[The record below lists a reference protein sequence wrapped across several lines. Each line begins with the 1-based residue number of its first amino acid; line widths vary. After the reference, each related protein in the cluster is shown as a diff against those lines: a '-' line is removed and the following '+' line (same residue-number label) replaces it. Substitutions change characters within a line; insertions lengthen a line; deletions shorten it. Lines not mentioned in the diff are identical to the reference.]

1 MPSHLAIAVAS
12 SSWLPQQIT
21 VPGDDTE
28 AGQRYAKTFAN
39 DHRAKLDWSDKHELQ
54 ILHLLSSSR
63 RDASDYNVPA
73 EPLSVFLVR
82 RSDSTGLRLN
92 GERFDLVTDDG
103 RQRRR
108 DGVVLNGRLKEIS
121 VKYQDDIVAGT
132 LFEALTKPGQTR
144 PAWLTDTFAEELA
157 TGPWFNADGS
167 PCLLAFRVD
176 VVAED
181 PDLDDPA
188 ILLDNV
194 RRKEASIP
202 TPLPALA
209 KQYTSL
215 LGARRNGTLLFPHVT
230 KLADKIGKSPQHVRS
245 VLDYERLDPVLKD
258 AVDKQTIG
266 LGLAVIGPDCIAFIT
281 VDGEKKPL
289 PYEAQVAVYKEL
301 SAAYA
306 VEIDDGIPDNKTTR
320 RGIALIK
327 ERLGFGVAKAVAKMV
342 APKAVAETKAG
353 TVSPVVLPPPSTE
366 RSSALS
372 ADELNNV
379 QLIENWA
386 ASAKLVDASPTL
398 AQPPPQPS
406 RLDQL
411 RTLTHPTVAAIVA
424 FLDGKTTLAA
434 VEATLSEG
442 PPTISV
448 SDVEKMLAN
457 TASPAEMARRR
468 QVSRERLSKT
478 TVELPPAP
486 ATPASVLSPFA
497 RAEAAKAQI
506 LTVLDTVERD
516 VGDLRSVPIT
526 DFEATMLRSGL
537 VDDEAIAKL
546 RGIIAAYS
554 KPTTR
559 RHVDIGVHVRE
570 MLTE

>member
-1 MPSHLAIAVAS
+1 MPSHLAAAVAS

-54 ILHLLSSSR
+54 ILHLLSTSR

-108 DGVVLNGRLKEIS
+108 DGAVLNERLRKIAVEYGDSIS
-121 VKYQDDIVAGT
+121 DGKLY
-132 LFEALTKPGQTR
+132 EALTKPGQAR
-144 PAWLTDTFAEELA
+144 PAWLTPTFAEELA

-176 VVAED
+176 IVAED
-181 PDLDDPA
+181 PDLDDPV

-215 LGARRNGTLLFPHVT
+215 LGAKRNGALLFPHIT
-230 KLADKIGKSPQHVRS
+230 KLAEKIGKSPQHVRS
-245 VLDYERLDPVLKD
+245 VLDYEKLDPVLKD

-266 LGLAVIGPDCIAFIT
+266 LGLAVVGPDCIAFVT

-289 PYEAQVAVYKEL
+289 PCDAQVAVYKEL
-301 SAAYA
+301 AATYA
-306 VEIDDGIPDNKTTR
+306 VELDDGIPDNKTTR

-327 ERLGFGVAKAVAKMV
+327 ERLGFGVAKTV
-342 APKAVAETKAG
+342 APKTVAATATAAKVDAAA
-353 TVSPVVLPPPSTE
+353 SPPGRVYAAAATT
-366 RSSALS
+366 
-372 ADELNNV
+372 DEANNV
-379 QLIENWA
+379 LSPSRPVA
-386 ASAKLVDASPTL
+386 VSSPT
-398 AQPPPQPS
+398 PTQPS

-434 VEATLSEG
+434 VEATLTPLSE
-442 PPTISV
+442 
-448 SDVEKMLAN
+448 LA
-457 TASPAEMARRR
+457 T
-468 QVSRERLSKT
+468 REILD
-478 TVELPPAP
+478 L
-486 ATPASVLSPFA
+486 LD
-497 RAEAAKAQI
+497 AA
-506 LTVLDTVERD
+506 ERD
-516 VGDLRSVPIT
+516 VGDLRTVPVGDFEKLLLSKAAHTIT
-526 DFEATMLRSGL
+526 DHA
-537 VDDEAIAKL
+537 VAKL
-546 RGIIAAYS
+546 RGVIATYS

-559 RHVDIGVHVRE
+559 RHIDIGVHVRE

>member
-1 MPSHLAIAVAS
+1 MPSHLATAVAS

-54 ILHLLSSSR
+54 ILHLLSTSR

-108 DGVVLNGRLKEIS
+108 DGAVLNERLRKIAVEYGDSIS
-121 VKYQDDIVAGT
+121 GGT
-132 LFEALTKPGQTR
+132 LYEALTKPGQAR
-144 PAWLTDTFAEELA
+144 PAWLTPTFAEELA

-176 VVAED
+176 IVAED
-181 PDLDDPA
+181 PDLDDPV

-215 LGARRNGTLLFPHVT
+215 LGAKRNGTLLFPHIT
-230 KLADKIGKSPQHVRS
+230 KLAEKIGKSPQHVRS
-245 VLDYERLDPVLKD
+245 VLDYEKLDPVLKD

-266 LGLAVIGPDCIAFIT
+266 LGLAVVGPDCIAFVT

-289 PYEAQVAVYKEL
+289 PCDAQAAVYKEL
-301 SAAYA
+301 AATYA
-306 VEIDDGIPDNKTTR
+306 VELDDGIPDNKTTR

-327 ERLGFGVAKAVAKMV
+327 ERLGFGAAKT
-342 APKAVAETKAG
+342 APTKAAAAP
-353 TVSPVVLPPPSTE
+353 SPPLPLPGRGHAAAPTTNEAGGGPPPSS
-366 RSSALS
+366 RPVVS
-372 ADELNNV
+372 
-379 QLIENWA
+379 
-386 ASAKLVDASPTL
+386 SPTPT
-398 AQPPPQPS
+398 PPPSS

-411 RTLTHPTVAAIVA
+411 RTLTHPTVTAIVA

-434 VEATLSEG
+434 VEATL
-442 PPTISV
+442 
-448 SDVEKMLAN
+448 
-457 TASPAEMARRR
+457 TAMVVTMVNSPKAKP
-468 QVSRERLSKT
+468 V
-478 TVELPPAP
+478 
-486 ATPASVLSPFA
+486 
-497 RAEAAKAQI
+497 AAKAAPAMSFGPSDALSSPSAREESATKEI
-506 LTVLDTVERD
+506 LDLLDAAERH
-516 VGDLRSVPIT
+516 VGDLRTIPVGDFEVFLLSHVAHTIT
-526 DFEATMLRSGL
+526 DLA
-537 VDDEAIAKL
+537 VAKL
-546 RGIIAAYS
+546 RGVIAAYT
-554 KPTTR
+554 KPSTR

>member
-1 MPSHLAIAVAS
+1 MPSHLATAVAS

-54 ILHLLSSSR
+54 ILHLLSTSR

-108 DGVVLNGRLKEIS
+108 DGVVLNERLRKIAVDYE
-121 VKYQDDIVAGT
+121 DDIVAGT
-132 LFEALTKPGQTR
+132 LYEALTREGIPR
-144 PAWLTDTFAEELA
+144 PAWLTNTFAEELS

-215 LGARRNGTLLFPHVT
+215 LGARRNGTLLFPHIT
-230 KLADKIGKSPQHVRS
+230 KLAEKIGKSPQHVRS
-245 VLDYERLDPVLKD
+245 VLDYEKLDPALKG

-266 LGLAVIGPDCIAFIT
+266 LGLAVVGPDCIAFVT

-289 PYEAQVAVYKEL
+289 PCEAQVAVYREL
-301 SAAYA
+301 AMTYA
-306 VEIDDGIPDNKTTR
+306 VELDDGIPDNKTTR
-320 RGIALIK
+320 KGIALIK
-327 ERLGFGVAKAVAKMV
+327 ERLGFGAVKTVATRAVKASLPGDKVDFKVGNAEESLDLSVSSEDTLLTTAIRRGEAM
-342 APKAVAETKAG
+342 KAALTPSSPAA
-353 TVSPVVLPPPSTE
+353 VSPPP
-366 RSSALS
+366 
-372 ADELNNV
+372 
-379 QLIENWA
+379 
-386 ASAKLVDASPTL
+386 
-398 AQPPPQPS
+398 PS

-411 RTLTHPTVAAIVA
+411 RAIAHPTVKTIIA
-424 FLDGKTTLAA
+424 FIDGKTTLAA
-434 VEATLSEG
+434 VEIALTTSA
-442 PPTISV
+442 PMPKPVVV
-448 SDVEKMLAN
+448 SPEA
-457 TASPAEMARRR
+457 
-468 QVSRERLSKT
+468 VSSIL
-478 TVELPPAP
+478 
-486 ATPASVLSPFA
+486 PFA
-497 RAEAAKAQI
+497 REEAAKAQI
-506 LTVLDTVERD
+506 LAALDSVERN
-516 VGDLRSVPIT
+516 VGDLRSVPIA
-526 DFEATMLRSGL
+526 DFESLMLRSGL
-537 VDDEAIAKL
+537 VDDEAVSRL
-546 RGIIAAYS
+546 RGIIAAYM

-570 MLTE
+570 MVGDD

>member
-1 MPSHLAIAVAS
+1 MPSHLAAAVTS

-54 ILHLLSSSR
+54 ILHLLSTSR

-73 EPLSVFLVR
+73 EPLSVFLVCNDDGMHADGAT
-82 RSDSTGLRLN
+82 S
-92 GERFDLVTDDG
+92 FDLVTDDG

-108 DGVVLNGRLKEIS
+108 DGLVLNDRLRQIAAD
-121 VKYQDDIVAGT
+121 YPADIVNGT
-132 LFEALTKPGQTR
+132 LYEALTRPSQTR
-144 PAWLTDTFAEELA
+144 PAWLTATFAEELA

-176 VVAED
+176 VVAEN
-181 PDLDDPA
+181 PNLDDPA

-215 LGARRNGTLLFPHVT
+215 LGAKRNGTLLFPHIT
-230 KLADKIGKSPQHVRS
+230 KLAEKIGKSPQHVRS
-245 VLDYERLDPVLKD
+245 VLDYEKLDPVLKD

-266 LGLAVIGPDCIAFIT
+266 LGLAVVGPDCIAFVT

-289 PYEAQVAVYKEL
+289 PCEAQVAVYKEL
-301 SAAYA
+301 AATYA
-306 VEIDDGIPDNKTTR
+306 VELDDGIPDNKTTR

-327 ERLGFGVAKAVAKMV
+327 ERLGFGVAKTT
-342 APKAVAETKAG
+342 APKAVVATATTAKVTAAP
-353 TVSPVVLPPPSTE
+353 SPPPTGRSTE
-366 RSSALS
+366 ATTT
-372 ADELNNV
+372 ADE
-379 QLIENWA
+379 A
-386 ASAKLVDASPTL
+386 GHDPSPSRHIAVSSPAPT
-398 AQPPPQPS
+398 PPPS

-411 RTLTHPTVAAIVA
+411 RTLTHPTVTAIVA

-434 VEATLSEG
+434 VEATLTKVDV
-442 PPTISV
+442 PVTKTKPVAAPT
-448 SDVEKMLAN
+448 LAAP
-457 TASPAEMARRR
+457 T
-468 QVSRERLSKT
+468 
-478 TVELPPAP
+478 PAP
-486 ATPASVLSPFA
+486 VLSSPFA

-506 LTVLDTVERD
+506 LAVLDTVERD
-516 VGDLRSVPIT
+516 VGDLRSVPIA

-537 VDDEAIAKL
+537 VDDEAVARL
-546 RGIIAAYS
+546 RSVVAAYS

>member
-1 MPSHLAIAVAS
+1 MPSHLATAVAS

-54 ILHLLSSSR
+54 ILHLLSSSH

-108 DGVVLNGRLKEIS
+108 DGAVLNERLRKIAVE
-121 VKYQDDIVAGT
+121 YEADIVNGT
-132 LFEALTKPGQTR
+132 LYEALTRPGAAR
-144 PAWLTDTFAEELA
+144 PAWLTATFAEELA
-157 TGPWFNADGS
+157 TGPWFNTDGS
-167 PCLLAFRVD
+167 ACLLAFRVD
-176 VVAED
+176 IVRED

-215 LGARRNGTLLFPHVT
+215 LAARRGGVALFPHIT
-230 KLADKIGKSPQHVRS
+230 KLAEKIGKSPQHVRS
-245 VLDYERLDPVLKD
+245 VLDYEKLDPVLKD

-266 LGLAVIGPDCIAFIT
+266 LGLAVVGPDCIAFVTI
-281 VDGEKKPL
+281 DGEKKPL
-289 PYEAQVAVYKEL
+289 PCEAQVAVYKEL
-301 SAAYA
+301 AATYA
-306 VEIDDGIPDNKTTR
+306 VELDDGIPDNKTTR

-327 ERLGFGVAKAVAKMV
+327 ERLGFAGAVKAMATTASTGRGPVS
-342 APKAVAETKAG
+342 KAS
-353 TVSPVVLPPPSTE
+353 TVPSPPPFGFASVTV
-366 RSSALS
+366 ALDRPPS
-372 ADELNNV
+372 LRDR
-379 QLIENWA
+379 
-386 ASAKLVDASPTL
+386 L
-398 AQPPPQPS
+398 AVSQPS

-411 RTLTHPTVAAIVA
+411 RTIIHPTVAVIVA
-424 FLDGKTTLAA
+424 FLDGKVTQAA
-434 VEATLSEG
+434 VEAALTSPSE
-442 PPTISV
+442 S
-448 SDVEKMLAN
+448 
-457 TASPAEMARRR
+457 
-468 QVSRERLSKT
+468 
-478 TVELPPAP
+478 
-486 ATPASVLSPFA
+486 ATKEILDLLD
-497 RAEAAKAQI
+497 AA
-506 LTVLDTVERD
+506 ERD
-516 VGDLRSVPIT
+516 VGDLRTVPVG
-526 DFEATMLRSGL
+526 DFEALLLSHGVHTITDHA
-537 VDDEAIAKL
+537 VAKL

-554 KPTTR
+554 KPSTR

>member
-1 MPSHLAIAVAS
+1 MPFHLVAAVTS

-39 DHRAKLDWSDKHELQ
+39 DHRARLDWSDKHELQ
-54 ILHLLSSSR
+54 ILHLLSTSR
-63 RDASDYNVPA
+63 RDVSDYNVPA
-73 EPLSVFLVR
+73 EPLSVFLIR
-82 RSDSTGLRLN
+82 RSDGVGLRLN

-108 DGVVLNGRLKEIS
+108 DGMVLNERLRKIAADYEA
-121 VKYQDDIVAGT
+121 DIVNGT
-132 LFEALTKPGQTR
+132 LYEALTKPGHK
-144 PAWLTDTFAEELA
+144 PPWLTATFAEELA
-157 TGPWFNADGS
+157 TGPWFNPDGS

-215 LGARRNGTLLFPHVT
+215 LGAKRGGVALFPHIT
-230 KLADKIGKSPQHVRS
+230 KLAEKIGKSPQHVRS
-245 VLDYERLDPVLKD
+245 VLDYEKLDPLLKD

-266 LGLAVIGPDCIAFIT
+266 LGLAVVGPDCIAFVT

-289 PYEAQVAVYKEL
+289 PCEAQVAVYKEL
-301 SAAYA
+301 AATYA

-320 RGIALIK
+320 KGVALIK
-327 ERLGFGVAKAVAKMV
+327 ERLGFGAAKTAT
-342 APKAVAETKAG
+342 PKAVAVVKTEAAPAVVSSPERVPEASSTESSPRP
-353 TVSPVVLPPPSTE
+353 SPVRAASLPSSRPVSSPTPTPPPS
-366 RSSALS
+366 
-372 ADELNNV
+372 
-379 QLIENWA
+379 
-386 ASAKLVDASPTL
+386 
-398 AQPPPQPS
+398 S

-411 RTLTHPTVAAIVA
+411 RTLTHPTVTTIVA
-424 FLDGKTTLAA
+424 FLDGKTTMAA

-442 PPTISV
+442 PP
-448 SDVEKMLAN
+448 A
-457 TASPAEMARRR
+457 
-468 QVSRERLSKT
+468 
-478 TVELPPAP
+478 PP
-486 ATPASVLSPFA
+486 LA

-506 LTVLDTVERD
+506 LAVLDTVERD
-516 VGDLRSVPIT
+516 VGDLRSVPIA

-537 VDDEAIAKL
+537 VDGEAIAKL
-546 RGIIAAYS
+546 RAVITAYMQPS
-554 KPTTR
+554 TR

>member
-1 MPSHLAIAVAS
+1 MPSHLVAAVTAAVY
-12 SSWLPQQIT
+12 LPQQIV

-28 AGQRYAKTFAN
+28 AGQRYGKTFAN

-54 ILHLLSSSR
+54 VLHLLSSSR
-63 RDASDYNVPA
+63 RQGPYCVPA
-73 EPLSVFLVR
+73 EPLSVFLVCNDDGMHADGAT
-82 RSDSTGLRLN
+82 S
-92 GERFDLVTDDG
+92 FDLVTDDG

-108 DGVVLNGRLKEIS
+108 DGLVLNDRLRKIS
-121 VKYQDDIVAGT
+121 EEYKPHILDGT
-132 LFEALTKPGQTR
+132 LYEALTEPSQTR
-144 PAWLTDTFAEELA
+144 PAWLTATFAEELA
-157 TGPWFNADGS
+157 TGPWFNTDGS
-167 PCLLAFRVD
+167 SCLLAFRVD
-176 VVAED
+176 VVAEN

-215 LGARRNGTLLFPHVT
+215 LGAKRNGTLLFPHIT
-230 KLADKIGKSPQHVRS
+230 KLAEKIGKSPQHVRS
-245 VLDYERLDPVLKD
+245 VLDYEKLDPVLKD

-266 LGLAVIGPDCIAFIT
+266 LGLAVVGPDCIAFVT

-289 PYEAQVAVYKEL
+289 PCEAQVAVYKEL
-301 SAAYA
+301 AATYA
-306 VEIDDGIPDNKTTR
+306 VELDDGIPDNKTTR
-320 RGIALIK
+320 RGVALIK
-327 ERLGFGVAKAVAKMV
+327 ERLGFGVAKTMAAKAVAKAKV
-342 APKAVAETKAG
+342 AAA
-353 TVSPVVLPPPSTE
+353 LPPPPPLTGRSTE
-366 RSSALS
+366 AAPTTDKASNVPSPSSRPVVS
-372 ADELNNV
+372 
-379 QLIENWA
+379 
-386 ASAKLVDASPTL
+386 SPTP
-398 AQPPPQPS
+398 APPPSS

-411 RTLTHPTVAAIVA
+411 RTLTHPAVAAIVA

-442 PPTISV
+442 PPTISA

-457 TASPAEMARRR
+457 TASPAEMSRRR
-468 QVSRERLSKT
+468 QVSHERLSKT
-478 TVELPPAP
+478 AVELPPAP
-486 ATPASVLSPFA
+486 PTLTTAISSPFA

-506 LTVLDTVERD
+506 LAVLDTVERA
-516 VGDLRSVPIT
+516 VGDLRSVPFA

-537 VDDEAIAKL
+537 VDEEAIAKL
-546 RGIIAAYS
+546 RGVIAAYS
-554 KPTTR
+554 KPSTR

>member
-1 MPSHLAIAVAS
+1 MPSHLVAAVTAAVY
-12 SSWLPQQIT
+12 LPQQIV

-54 ILHLLSSSR
+54 VLHLLSSSTKR
-63 RDASDYNVPA
+63 GNYCVPA
-73 EPLSVFLVR
+73 EPLSVFLVCNDDGTLAE
-82 RSDSTGLRLN
+82 DSR
-92 GERFDLVTDDG
+92 RFDLVTDDG

-108 DGVVLNGRLKEIS
+108 DGMVLNERLRQIAADYAS
-121 VKYQDDIVAGT
+121 DIVDGT
-132 LFEALTKPGQTR
+132 LYDALVARAPR
-144 PAWLTDTFAEELA
+144 PDWLTATFAEELA

-176 VVAED
+176 VVAEN
-181 PDLDDPA
+181 PDLDDPS

-215 LGARRNGTLLFPHVT
+215 LGAKRNGALLFPHIT
-230 KLADKIGKSPQHVRS
+230 KLAEKIGKSPQHVRS
-245 VLDYERLDPVLKD
+245 VLDYEKLDPVLKD

-266 LGLAVIGPDCIAFIT
+266 LGLAVVGPDCIAFVT

-289 PYEAQVAVYKEL
+289 PCEAQVAVYKEL
-301 SAAYA
+301 VATYA
-306 VEIDDGIPDNKTTR
+306 VELVDGIADNKTTR
-320 RGIALIK
+320 KGIALIK
-327 ERLGFGVAKAVAKMV
+327 ERLGYGAAVVAKPRTATATATV
-342 APKAVAETKAG
+342 PKVPGRGFAEG
-353 TVSPVVLPPPSTE
+353 I
-366 RSSALS
+366 LS
-372 ADELNNV
+372 ADELNNIRI
-379 QLIENWA
+379 LDA
-386 ASAKLVDASPTL
+386 AAPPKPATPTIISS
-398 AQPPPQPS
+398 QPPPQPPPTSS

-411 RTLTHPTVAAIVA
+411 RALTHPTVTAIVA

-434 VEATLSEG
+434 VEATLTAERVTNANV
-442 PPTISV
+442 PAKMKVKPVAAPT
-448 SDVEKMLAN
+448 
-457 TASPAEMARRR
+457 PAP
-468 QVSRERLSKT
+468 T
-478 TVELPPAP
+478 PAP
-486 ATPASVLSPFA
+486 APTIPSTALSSPFA

-516 VGDLRSVPIT
+516 VGDLRSVPIA

-537 VDDEAIAKL
+537 VDADAIAKL
-546 RGIIAAYS
+546 RTIITAYS
-554 KPTTR
+554 KPSTR

>member
-1 MPSHLAIAVAS
+1 MPSHLAAAVTS

-54 ILHLLSSSR
+54 ILHLLSTSR

-73 EPLSVFLVR
+73 EPLSVFLVCNDDGMHADGAT
-82 RSDSTGLRLN
+82 S
-92 GERFDLVTDDG
+92 FDLVTDDG

-108 DGVVLNGRLKEIS
+108 DGLVLNDRLRQIAAD
-121 VKYQDDIVAGT
+121 YPADIVNGT
-132 LFEALTKPGQTR
+132 LYEALTRPSQTR
-144 PAWLTDTFAEELA
+144 PAWLTATFAEELA

-176 VVAED
+176 IVAED

-215 LGARRNGTLLFPHVT
+215 LGAKRNGTLLFPHIT
-230 KLADKIGKSPQHVRS
+230 KLAEKIGKSPQHVRS
-245 VLDYERLDPVLKD
+245 VLDYEKLDPVLKD

-266 LGLAVIGPDCIAFIT
+266 LGLAVVGPDCIAFVT

-289 PYEAQVAVYKEL
+289 PCEAQVAVYKEL
-301 SAAYA
+301 AATYA
-306 VEIDDGIPDNKTTR
+306 VELDDGIPDNKTTR

-327 ERLGFGVAKAVAKMV
+327 ERLGFGVAKAVAKSALTV
-342 APKAVAETKAG
+342 AKAG
-353 TVSPVVLPPPSTE
+353 TASPVVSPPPSTE
-366 RSSALS
+366 RGSALS
-372 ADELNNV
+372 ADELNNIR
-379 QLIENWA
+379 LLDNWA
-386 ASAKLVDASPTL
+386 ASARPVAASPTPT
-398 AQPPPQPS
+398 QPQAPPPS

-434 VEATLSEG
+434 VEATLTAMPMSG
-442 PPTISV
+442 IAPAKAKVKPVAAPTP
-448 SDVEKMLAN
+448 
-457 TASPAEMARRR
+457 TAP
-468 QVSRERLSKT
+468 T
-478 TVELPPAP
+478 PAP
-486 ATPASVLSPFA
+486 VLSSPFA

-506 LTVLDTVERD
+506 LAVLDTVERD
-516 VGDLRSVPIT
+516 VGDLRSVPIA

-546 RGIIAAYS
+546 HSVIAAYT
-554 KPTTR
+554 KPSTR

>member
-1 MPSHLAIAVAS
+1 MPSHLVAAVTAAVY
-12 SSWLPQQIT
+12 LPQQIV

-54 ILHLLSSSR
+54 VLHLLSSSTKR
-63 RDASDYNVPA
+63 GNYCVPA
-73 EPLSVFLVR
+73 EPLSVFLVCNDDGTLAE
-82 RSDSTGLRLN
+82 DSR
-92 GERFDLVTDDG
+92 RFDLVTDDG

-108 DGVVLNGRLKEIS
+108 DGMVLNERLRQIAADYAS
-121 VKYQDDIVAGT
+121 DIVDGT
-132 LFEALTKPGQTR
+132 LYDALVARAPR
-144 PAWLTDTFAEELA
+144 PDWLTATFAEELA

-176 VVAED
+176 VVAEN
-181 PDLDDPA
+181 PDLDDPS

-215 LGARRNGTLLFPHVT
+215 LGAKRNGALLFPHIT
-230 KLADKIGKSPQHVRS
+230 KLAEKIGKSPQHVRS
-245 VLDYERLDPVLKD
+245 VLDYEKLDPVLKD

-266 LGLAVIGPDCIAFIT
+266 LGLAVVGPDCIAFVT

-289 PYEAQVAVYKEL
+289 PCEAQVAVYKEL
-301 SAAYA
+301 AATYA
-306 VEIDDGIPDNKTTR
+306 VELVDGIADNKTTR
-320 RGIALIK
+320 KGIALIK
-327 ERLGFGVAKAVAKMV
+327 ERLGYGAAVVAKPRTATATATV
-342 APKAVAETKAG
+342 PKVPGRGFAEG
-353 TVSPVVLPPPSTE
+353 I
-366 RSSALS
+366 LS
-372 ADELNNV
+372 ADELNNIRI
-379 QLIENWA
+379 LDA
-386 ASAKLVDASPTL
+386 AAPPKPATPTIISS
-398 AQPPPQPS
+398 QPPPQPPPTSS

-411 RTLTHPTVAAIVA
+411 RALTHPTVTAIVA

-434 VEATLSEG
+434 VEATLTAERVTNANV
-442 PPTISV
+442 PAKMKVKPVAAPT
-448 SDVEKMLAN
+448 
-457 TASPAEMARRR
+457 PAP
-468 QVSRERLSKT
+468 T
-478 TVELPPAP
+478 PAP
-486 ATPASVLSPFA
+486 APTIPSTALSSPFA

-516 VGDLRSVPIT
+516 VGDLRSVPIA

-537 VDDEAIAKL
+537 VDADAIAKL
-546 RGIIAAYS
+546 RTIITAYS
-554 KPTTR
+554 KPSTR

>member
-1 MPSHLAIAVAS
+1 MPFHLVAAVTS

-39 DHRAKLDWSDKHELQ
+39 DHRARLDWSDKHELQ
-54 ILHLLSSSR
+54 ILHLLSTSR
-63 RDASDYNVPA
+63 RDVSDYNVPA
-73 EPLSVFLVR
+73 EPLSVFLIR
-82 RSDSTGLRLN
+82 RSDGVGLRLN

-108 DGVVLNGRLKEIS
+108 DGMVLNERLRKIAADYEA
-121 VKYQDDIVAGT
+121 DIVNGT
-132 LFEALTKPGQTR
+132 LYEALTKPGHK
-144 PAWLTDTFAEELA
+144 PPWLTATFAEELA
-157 TGPWFNADGS
+157 TGPWFNPDGS

-215 LGARRNGTLLFPHVT
+215 LGAKRGGVALFPHIT
-230 KLADKIGKSPQHVRS
+230 KLAEKIGKSPQHVRS
-245 VLDYERLDPVLKD
+245 VLDYEKLDPLLKD

-266 LGLAVIGPDCIAFIT
+266 LGLAVVGPDCIAFVT

-289 PYEAQVAVYKEL
+289 PCEAQVAVYKEL
-301 SAAYA
+301 AATYA

-320 RGIALIK
+320 KGVALIK
-327 ERLGFGVAKAVAKMV
+327 ERLGFGAAKTAT
-342 APKAVAETKAG
+342 PKAVAVVKTEAAPAVVSSPERVPEASSTESSPRP
-353 TVSPVVLPPPSTE
+353 SPVRAASLPSSRPVSSPTPTPPPS
-366 RSSALS
+366 
-372 ADELNNV
+372 
-379 QLIENWA
+379 
-386 ASAKLVDASPTL
+386 
-398 AQPPPQPS
+398 S

-411 RTLTHPTVAAIVA
+411 RTLTHPTVTTIVA
-424 FLDGKTTLAA
+424 FLDGKTTMAA

-442 PPTISV
+442 PP
-448 SDVEKMLAN
+448 
-457 TASPAEMARRR
+457 
-468 QVSRERLSKT
+468 
-478 TVELPPAP
+478 AP
-486 ATPASVLSPFA
+486 PFA

-506 LTVLDTVERD
+506 LAVLDTVERE
-516 VGDLRSVPIT
+516 VGDLRSVPVA

-537 VDDEAIAKL
+537 VDGEAIAKL
-546 RGIIAAYS
+546 RAVITAYMQPS
-554 KPTTR
+554 TR

>member
-1 MPSHLAIAVAS
+1 MPSHLATAVAS

-54 ILHLLSSSR
+54 ILHLLSTSR

-108 DGVVLNGRLKEIS
+108 DGAVLNERLRKIAVEYGDSIS
-121 VKYQDDIVAGT
+121 GGT
-132 LFEALTKPGQTR
+132 LYEALTKPGQAR
-144 PAWLTDTFAEELA
+144 PAWLTPTFAEELA

-176 VVAED
+176 IVAED

-215 LGARRNGTLLFPHVT
+215 LGAKRNGTLLFPHTT
-230 KLADKIGKSPQHVRS
+230 KLAEKIGKSPQHVRS
-245 VLDYERLDPVLKD
+245 VLDYEKLDPVLKD

-266 LGLAVIGPDCIAFIT
+266 LGLAVVGPDCIAFVT

-289 PYEAQVAVYKEL
+289 PCEAQVAVYKEL
-301 SAAYA
+301 EATYA
-306 VEIDDGIPDNKTTR
+306 VELDDGIPDNKTTR
-320 RGIALIK
+320 YMITMIK
-327 ERLGFGVAKAVAKMV
+327 ERLGFGVTKAA
-342 APKAVAETKAG
+342 APKAVAKVKVAAAVTA
-353 TVSPVVLPPPSTE
+353 LPSVGRGSEATSTTYE
-366 RSSALS
+366 A
-372 ADELNNV
+372 NNV
-379 QLIENWA
+379 P
-386 ASAKLVDASPTL
+386 SPSRLVAVSSPT
-398 AQPPPQPS
+398 PTQPS

-411 RTLTHPTVAAIVA
+411 RTLAHPTVMTIVA

-434 VEATLSEG
+434 VEATLTSL
-442 PPTISV
+442 S
-448 SDVEKMLAN
+448 
-457 TASPAEMARRR
+457 EMAT
-468 QVSRERLSKT
+468 REILD
-478 TVELPPAP
+478 L
-486 ATPASVLSPFA
+486 LD
-497 RAEAAKAQI
+497 AA
-506 LTVLDTVERD
+506 ERD
-516 VGDLRSVPIT
+516 VGDLRTVPVGDFEKLLLSKAAHTIT
-526 DFEATMLRSGL
+526 DHA
-537 VDDEAIAKL
+537 VAKL
-546 RGIIAAYS
+546 RGVIATYS

-559 RHVDIGVHVRE
+559 RHIDIGVHVRE

>member
-1 MPSHLAIAVAS
+1 MPSHLATAITS

-39 DHRAKLDWSDKHELQ
+39 DYRAKLDWSDKHELQ

-108 DGVVLNGRLKEIS
+108 DGAVLNERLRKIAVE
-121 VKYQDDIVAGT
+121 YEADIVNGT
-132 LFEALTKPGQTR
+132 LYEALTRPGAAR
-144 PAWLTDTFAEELA
+144 PAWLTATFAEELA
-157 TGPWFNADGS
+157 TGPWFNTDGS
-167 PCLLAFRVD
+167 ACLLAFRVD
-176 VVAED
+176 IVRED

-215 LGARRNGTLLFPHVT
+215 LAARRGGVALFPHIT
-230 KLADKIGKSPQHVRS
+230 KLAEKIGKSPQHVRS
-245 VLDYERLDPVLKD
+245 VLDYEKLDPVLKD

-266 LGLAVIGPDCIAFIT
+266 LGLAVVGPDCIAFIT

-289 PYEAQVAVYKEL
+289 PHEAQVAVYREL
-301 SAAYA
+301 SAAQA
-306 VEIDDGIPDNKTTR
+306 VEIVDGIPDNKTTR
-320 RGIALIK
+320 YMITMIK
-327 ERLGFGVAKAVAKMV
+327 ERLGFGGVAKTVT
-342 APKAVAETKAG
+342 PKAVAATAPPAG
-353 TVSPVVLPPPSTE
+353 VAPSPPGRGCKTAPIADEPSNARPLGAAPPSPSKPTTVA
-366 RSSALS
+366 SS
-372 ADELNNV
+372 
-379 QLIENWA
+379 
-386 ASAKLVDASPTL
+386 
-398 AQPPPQPS
+398 PPQPS

-411 RTLTHPTVAAIVA
+411 RTLIHPTVAAIVA

-434 VEATLSEG
+434 VEAALTLQS
-442 PPTISV
+442 
-448 SDVEKMLAN
+448 
-457 TASPAEMARRR
+457 
-468 QVSRERLSKT
+468 
-478 TVELPPAP
+478 
-486 ATPASVLSPFA
+486 ATGEILDLLD
-497 RAEAAKAQI
+497 AA
-506 LTVLDTVERD
+506 ERD
-516 VGDLRSVPIT
+516 VGDLRTVPVG
-526 DFEATMLRSGL
+526 DFEALLLSHVAHTITDHA
-537 VDDEAIAKL
+537 VAKL
-546 RGIIAAYS
+546 RGILAAYS

>member
-1 MPSHLAIAVAS
+1 MPFHLVAAVTS

-39 DHRAKLDWSDKHELQ
+39 DHRARLDWSDKHELQ
-54 ILHLLSSSR
+54 ILHLLSTSR
-63 RDASDYNVPA
+63 RDVSDYNVPA
-73 EPLSVFLVR
+73 EPLSVFLIR
-82 RSDSTGLRLN
+82 RSDGVGLRLN

-108 DGVVLNGRLKEIS
+108 DGMVLNERLRKIAADYEA
-121 VKYQDDIVAGT
+121 DIVNGT
-132 LFEALTKPGQTR
+132 LYEALTKPGHK
-144 PAWLTDTFAEELA
+144 PPWLTATFAEELA
-157 TGPWFNADGS
+157 TGPWFNPDGS

-215 LGARRNGTLLFPHVT
+215 LGAKRGGVALFPHIT
-230 KLADKIGKSPQHVRS
+230 KLAEKIGKSPQHVRS
-245 VLDYERLDPVLKD
+245 VLDYEKLDPLLKD

-266 LGLAVIGPDCIAFIT
+266 LGLAVVGPDCIAFVT

-289 PYEAQVAVYKEL
+289 PCEAQVAVYKEL
-301 SAAYA
+301 AATYA

-320 RGIALIK
+320 KGVALIK
-327 ERLGFGVAKAVAKMV
+327 ERLGFGAAKTAT
-342 APKAVAETKAG
+342 PKAVAVVKTEAAPAVVSSPERVPEASSTESSPRP
-353 TVSPVVLPPPSTE
+353 SPVRAASLPSSRPVSSPTPTPPPS
-366 RSSALS
+366 
-372 ADELNNV
+372 
-379 QLIENWA
+379 
-386 ASAKLVDASPTL
+386 
-398 AQPPPQPS
+398 S

-411 RTLTHPTVAAIVA
+411 RTLTHPTVTTIVA
-424 FLDGKTTLAA
+424 FLDGKTTLVA

-442 PPTISV
+442 P
-448 SDVEKMLAN
+448 LA
-457 TASPAEMARRR
+457 P
-468 QVSRERLSKT
+468 
-478 TVELPPAP
+478 
-486 ATPASVLSPFA
+486 PFA

-506 LTVLDTVERD
+506 LAVLDTVERA
-516 VGDLRSVPIT
+516 VGDLRSVPVA

-537 VDDEAIAKL
+537 VDGEAIAKL
-546 RGIIAAYS
+546 RAVITAYMQPS
-554 KPTTR
+554 TR

>member
-1 MPSHLAIAVAS
+1 MPSHLVAAVTAAVY
-12 SSWLPQQIT
+12 LPQQIV

-54 ILHLLSSSR
+54 VLHLLSSSTKR
-63 RDASDYNVPA
+63 GNYCVPA
-73 EPLSVFLVR
+73 EPLSVFLVCNDDGTLAE
-82 RSDSTGLRLN
+82 DSR
-92 GERFDLVTDDG
+92 RFDLVTDDG

-108 DGVVLNGRLKEIS
+108 DGMVLNERLRQIAADYAS
-121 VKYQDDIVAGT
+121 DIVDGT
-132 LFEALTKPGQTR
+132 LYDALVARAPR
-144 PAWLTDTFAEELA
+144 PDWLTATFAEELA

-176 VVAED
+176 VVAEN
-181 PDLDDPA
+181 PDLDDPS

-215 LGARRNGTLLFPHVT
+215 LGAKRNGALLFPHIT
-230 KLADKIGKSPQHVRS
+230 KLAEKIGKSPQHVRS
-245 VLDYERLDPVLKD
+245 VLDYEKLDPVLKD

-266 LGLAVIGPDCIAFIT
+266 LGLAVVGPDCIAFVT

-289 PYEAQVAVYKEL
+289 PCEAQVAVYKEL
-301 SAAYA
+301 AATYA
-306 VEIDDGIPDNKTTR
+306 VELVDGIADNKTTR
-320 RGIALIK
+320 KGIALIK
-327 ERLGFGVAKAVAKMV
+327 ERLGFGVTKTVAKTVAPRAVVATAAKVAVA
-342 APKAVAETKAG
+342 
-353 TVSPVVLPPPSTE
+353 SPPPSMGRSTE
-366 RSSALS
+366 AILT
-372 ADELNNV
+372 ADEVSNV
-379 QLIENWA
+379 P
-386 ASAKLVDASPTL
+386 SPPRPV
-398 AQPPPQPS
+398 AVSPPAPPTPT

-411 RTLTHPTVAAIVA
+411 RALTHPTVTAIVA

-434 VEATLSEG
+434 VEATLMAVNV
-442 PPTISV
+442 PTTKAKPIV
-448 SDVEKMLAN
+448 AK
-457 TASPAEMARRR
+457 TAP
-468 QVSRERLSKT
+468 
-478 TVELPPAP
+478 
-486 ATPASVLSPFA
+486 TPASIIPSTAFSSPFA

-516 VGDLRSVPIT
+516 VGDLRSVPIA
-526 DFEATMLRSGL
+526 DFETTMLRSGL
-537 VDDEAIAKL
+537 VDDEAIARL
-546 RGIIAAYS
+546 RGVIAAYS

-570 MLTE
+570 MLSE

>member
-1 MPSHLAIAVAS
+1 MPSHLATAITS

-39 DHRAKLDWSDKHELQ
+39 DYRAKLDWSDKHELQ
-54 ILHLLSSSR
+54 ILHLLSSSH

-108 DGVVLNGRLKEIS
+108 DGAVLNERLRKIAVE
-121 VKYQDDIVAGT
+121 YEADIVNGT
-132 LFEALTKPGQTR
+132 LYEALTKAGAAR
-144 PAWLTDTFAEELA
+144 PAWLTATFAEELA
-157 TGPWFNADGS
+157 TGPWFNTDGS
-167 PCLLAFRVD
+167 ACLLAFRVD
-176 VVAED
+176 IVRED

-215 LGARRNGTLLFPHVT
+215 LGARRGGVALFPHIT
-230 KLADKIGKSPQHVRS
+230 KLAEKIGKSPQHVRS
-245 VLDYERLDPVLKD
+245 VLDYEKLDPVLKD

-266 LGLAVIGPDCIAFIT
+266 LGLAVVGPDCIAFIT

-289 PYEAQVAVYKEL
+289 PSEAQVAVYKEL
-301 SAAYA
+301 SAAQA
-306 VEIDDGIPDNKTTR
+306 VEIVDGIPDNKTTR
-320 RGIALIK
+320 YMIMMIK
-327 ERLGFGVAKAVAKMV
+327 ERLGFGGVAKTVT
-342 APKAVAETKAG
+342 PKAVAATAPPAG
-353 TVSPVVLPPPSTE
+353 VAPSPPGRGCKTAPIADEPSNARPLGAAPPSP
-366 RSSALS
+366 SKP
-372 ADELNNV
+372 
-379 QLIENWA
+379 A
-386 ASAKLVDASPTL
+386 AVS
-398 AQPPPQPS
+398 PPQPS

-411 RTLTHPTVAAIVA
+411 RTLIHPTVAAIVA
-424 FLDGKTTLAA
+424 FLDGKMTLAA
-434 VEATLSEG
+434 VEAALTLPSE
-442 PPTISV
+442 
-448 SDVEKMLAN
+448 LA
-457 TASPAEMARRR
+457 TKEI
-468 QVSRERLSKT
+468 LD
-478 TVELPPAP
+478 L
-486 ATPASVLSPFA
+486 LD
-497 RAEAAKAQI
+497 AA
-506 LTVLDTVERD
+506 ERD
-516 VGDLRSVPIT
+516 VGDLRTVPVG
-526 DFEATMLRSGL
+526 DFEALLLSHVAHTITDHA
-537 VDDEAIAKL
+537 VAKL
-546 RGIIAAYS
+546 RGIIAAYA

>member
-1 MPSHLAIAVAS
+1 MPSHLVAAVTAAVY
-12 SSWLPQQIT
+12 LPQQIV

-54 ILHLLSSSR
+54 VLHLLSSSTKR
-63 RDASDYNVPA
+63 GNYCVPA
-73 EPLSVFLVR
+73 EPLSVFLVCNDDGTLAE
-82 RSDSTGLRLN
+82 DSR
-92 GERFDLVTDDG
+92 RFDLVTDDG

-108 DGVVLNGRLKEIS
+108 DGMVLNERLRQIAADYAS
-121 VKYQDDIVAGT
+121 DIVDGT
-132 LFEALTKPGQTR
+132 LYDALVARAPR
-144 PAWLTDTFAEELA
+144 PDWLTATFAEELA

-176 VVAED
+176 VVAEN
-181 PDLDDPA
+181 PDLDDPS

-215 LGARRNGTLLFPHVT
+215 LGAKRNGALLFPHIT
-230 KLADKIGKSPQHVRS
+230 KLAEKIGKSPQHVRS
-245 VLDYERLDPVLKD
+245 VLDYEKLDPVLKD

-266 LGLAVIGPDCIAFIT
+266 VGLAVVGPDCIAFVT

-289 PYEAQVAVYKEL
+289 PCEAQVAVYKEL
-301 SAAYA
+301 AATYA
-306 VEIDDGIPDNKTTR
+306 VELDDGIPDNKTTR
-320 RGIALIK
+320 KGVALIK
-327 ERLGFGVAKAVAKMV
+327 ERLGFGAAKTVAKTVAVVKTEA
-342 APKAVAETKAG
+342 APAVVSSPERAPEASSTECRP
-353 TVSPVVLPPPSTE
+353 SPVRAASLPSSRPVSSPTPTPPPS
-366 RSSALS
+366 
-372 ADELNNV
+372 
-379 QLIENWA
+379 
-386 ASAKLVDASPTL
+386 
-398 AQPPPQPS
+398 S

-411 RTLTHPTVAAIVA
+411 RTLTHPTVTAIVA
-424 FLDGKTTLAA
+424 FLDGKTTLVA

-442 PPTISV
+442 PP
-448 SDVEKMLAN
+448 
-457 TASPAEMARRR
+457 
-468 QVSRERLSKT
+468 
-478 TVELPPAP
+478 AP
-486 ATPASVLSPFA
+486 PFA

-506 LTVLDTVERD
+506 LAVLDTIERD
-516 VGDLRSVPIT
+516 VGDLRSVPIA

-537 VDDEAIAKL
+537 VDGETIAKL
-546 RGIIAAYS
+546 RDVIAAYM
-554 KPTTR
+554 KPSTR

>member
-1 MPSHLAIAVAS
+1 MPFHLVAAVTS

-39 DHRAKLDWSDKHELQ
+39 DHRARLDWSDKHELQ
-54 ILHLLSSSR
+54 ILHLLSTSR
-63 RDASDYNVPA
+63 RDVSDYNVPA
-73 EPLSVFLVR
+73 EPLSVFLIR
-82 RSDSTGLRLN
+82 RSDGVGLRLN

-108 DGVVLNGRLKEIS
+108 DGMVLNERLRKIAADYEA
-121 VKYQDDIVAGT
+121 DIVNGT
-132 LFEALTKPGQTR
+132 LYEALTKPGHK
-144 PAWLTDTFAEELA
+144 PPWLTATFAEELA
-157 TGPWFNADGS
+157 TGPWFNPDGS

-215 LGARRNGTLLFPHVT
+215 LGAKRGGVALFPHIT
-230 KLADKIGKSPQHVRS
+230 KLAEKIGKSPQHVRS
-245 VLDYERLDPVLKD
+245 VLDYEKLDPVLKD

-266 LGLAVIGPDCIAFIT
+266 LGLAVVGPDCIAFVT

-289 PYEAQVAVYKEL
+289 PCEAQVAVYKEL
-301 SAAYA
+301 AATYA
-306 VEIDDGIPDNKTTR
+306 VELDDGIPDNKTTR
-320 RGIALIK
+320 KGVALIK
-327 ERLGFGVAKAVAKMV
+327 ERLGFGVAKTVAKTV
-342 APKAVAETKAG
+342 AVVKTEAAPAVVSSPERAPEASSTDG
-353 TVSPVVLPPPSTE
+353 RPSPVRAASLPSSRPVSSPTPTPPPS
-366 RSSALS
+366 
-372 ADELNNV
+372 
-379 QLIENWA
+379 
-386 ASAKLVDASPTL
+386 
-398 AQPPPQPS
+398 S

-411 RTLTHPTVAAIVA
+411 RTLTHPTVTAIVA
-424 FLDGKTTLAA
+424 FLDGKTTMAA

-442 PPTISV
+442 PP
-448 SDVEKMLAN
+448 
-457 TASPAEMARRR
+457 
-468 QVSRERLSKT
+468 
-478 TVELPPAP
+478 AP
-486 ATPASVLSPFA
+486 PFA

-506 LTVLDTVERD
+506 LTVLDTVERA
-516 VGDLRSVPIT
+516 VGDLRSLPIA

-537 VDDEAIAKL
+537 VDGEAIAKL
-546 RGIIAAYS
+546 RAVIAAYM
-554 KPTTR
+554 KPSTR

>member
-1 MPSHLAIAVAS
+1 MPSHLATAVAS

-54 ILHLLSSSR
+54 ILHLLSTSR

-108 DGVVLNGRLKEIS
+108 DGAVLNERLRKIAVEYGDSIS
-121 VKYQDDIVAGT
+121 GGT
-132 LFEALTKPGQTR
+132 LYEALTKPGQAR
-144 PAWLTDTFAEELA
+144 PAWLTPTFAEELA

-176 VVAED
+176 IVAED
-181 PDLDDPA
+181 PDLDDPV

-215 LGARRNGTLLFPHVT
+215 LGAKRNGALLFPHIT
-230 KLADKIGKSPQHVRS
+230 KLAEKIGKSPQHVRS
-245 VLDYERLDPVLKD
+245 VLDYEKLDPVLKD

-266 LGLAVIGPDCIAFIT
+266 LGLAVVGPDCIAFVT

-289 PYEAQVAVYKEL
+289 PCEAQVAVYKEL
-301 SAAYA
+301 AATYA
-306 VEIDDGIPDNKTTR
+306 VELDDGIPDNKTTR
-320 RGIALIK
+320 KGIALIK
-327 ERLGFGVAKAVAKMV
+327 ERLGFGVTKTVAKTVAPRAVVATAAKVAVA
-342 APKAVAETKAG
+342 
-353 TVSPVVLPPPSTE
+353 SPPPSMGRSTE
-366 RSSALS
+366 AILT
-372 ADELNNV
+372 ADEVSNV
-379 QLIENWA
+379 P
-386 ASAKLVDASPTL
+386 SPPRPV
-398 AQPPPQPS
+398 AVSPPAPPTPT

-411 RTLTHPTVAAIVA
+411 RALTHPTVTAIVA

-434 VEATLSEG
+434 VEATLMAVNV
-442 PPTISV
+442 PTTKAKPIV
-448 SDVEKMLAN
+448 AK
-457 TASPAEMARRR
+457 TAP
-468 QVSRERLSKT
+468 
-478 TVELPPAP
+478 
-486 ATPASVLSPFA
+486 TPASIIPATTPSSPFA
-497 RAEAAKAQI
+497 RSEAAKAQI
-506 LTVLDTVERD
+506 LAVLDIVERD
-516 VGDLRSVPIT
+516 VGDLRSVPIA
-526 DFEATMLRSGL
+526 DFETTMLRSGL
-537 VDDEAIAKL
+537 VDDEAIARL
-546 RGIIAAYS
+546 RGVIAAYS

>member
-1 MPSHLAIAVAS
+1 MPFHLVAAVTS

-39 DHRAKLDWSDKHELQ
+39 DHRARLDWSDKHELQ
-54 ILHLLSSSR
+54 ILHLLSTSR
-63 RDASDYNVPA
+63 RDVSDYNVPA
-73 EPLSVFLVR
+73 EPLSVFLIR
-82 RSDSTGLRLN
+82 RSDGVGLRLN

-108 DGVVLNGRLKEIS
+108 DGMVLNERLRKIAADYEA
-121 VKYQDDIVAGT
+121 DIVNGT
-132 LFEALTKPGQTR
+132 LYEALTKPGHK
-144 PAWLTDTFAEELA
+144 PPWLTATFAEELA
-157 TGPWFNADGS
+157 TGPWFNPDGS

-215 LGARRNGTLLFPHVT
+215 LGAKRGGVALFPHIT
-230 KLADKIGKSPQHVRS
+230 KLAEKIGKSPQHVRS
-245 VLDYERLDPVLKD
+245 VLDYEKLDPLLKD

-266 LGLAVIGPDCIAFIT
+266 LGLAVVGPDCIAFVT

-289 PYEAQVAVYKEL
+289 PCEAQVAVYKEL
-301 SAAYA
+301 AATYA

-320 RGIALIK
+320 KGVALIK
-327 ERLGFGVAKAVAKMV
+327 ERLGFGAAKTAT
-342 APKAVAETKAG
+342 PKAVAVVKTEAAPAVVSSPERVPEASSTESSPRP
-353 TVSPVVLPPPSTE
+353 SPVRAASLPSSRPVSSPTPTPPPS
-366 RSSALS
+366 
-372 ADELNNV
+372 
-379 QLIENWA
+379 
-386 ASAKLVDASPTL
+386 
-398 AQPPPQPS
+398 S

-411 RTLTHPTVAAIVA
+411 RTLTHPTVTAIVA
-424 FLDGKTTLAA
+424 FLDGKTTMAV

-442 PPTISV
+442 PP
-448 SDVEKMLAN
+448 
-457 TASPAEMARRR
+457 
-468 QVSRERLSKT
+468 
-478 TVELPPAP
+478 AP
-486 ATPASVLSPFA
+486 PFA

-506 LTVLDTVERD
+506 LAVLDTVERA
-516 VGDLRSVPIT
+516 VGDLRSVPIA

-537 VDDEAIAKL
+537 VDGEAIAKL
-546 RGIIAAYS
+546 RAVITAYMQPS
-554 KPTTR
+554 TR

>member
-1 MPSHLAIAVAS
+1 MPSHLVAAVTAAVY
-12 SSWLPQQIT
+12 LPQQIV

-28 AGQRYAKTFAN
+28 AGQKYGKTFAN

-54 ILHLLSSSR
+54 VLHLLSSSTR
-63 RDASDYNVPA
+63 RGQYCVPA
-73 EPLSVFLVR
+73 EPLSVFL
-82 RSDSTGLRLN
+82 LN
-92 GERFDLVTDDG
+92 GDNGTLHHDSARFDLVTDDG

-108 DGVVLNGRLKEIS
+108 DGMVLNDRLRQIAADYAS
-121 VKYQDDIVAGT
+121 DIINGT
-132 LFEALTKPGQTR
+132 LYEALTKPDAAR
-144 PAWLTDTFAEELA
+144 PAWLTATFAEELA
-157 TGPWFNADGS
+157 TGPWFNVDGS

-176 VVAED
+176 VVAEN
-181 PDLDDPA
+181 PDLDDPV

-215 LGARRNGTLLFPHVT
+215 LGAKRNGTLLFPHIT
-230 KLADKIGKSPQHVRS
+230 KLAEKIGKSPQHVRS
-245 VLDYERLDPVLKD
+245 VLDYEKLDPVLKD

-266 LGLAVIGPDCIAFIT
+266 LGLAVVGPDCIAFVT

-289 PYEAQVAVYKEL
+289 PCEAQVAIYKEL
-301 SAAYA
+301 AATYA
-306 VEIDDGIPDNKTTR
+306 VELDDGIPDNKTTR

-327 ERLGFGVAKAVAKMV
+327 ERLGFGVAKNVAKTV
-342 APKAVAETKAG
+342 APKAAATTAAKVATAPSPLPTGRSAEAASTTDEASNVPSPKP
-353 TVSPVVLPPPSTE
+353 VPVVS
-366 RSSALS
+366 
-372 ADELNNV
+372 
-379 QLIENWA
+379 
-386 ASAKLVDASPTL
+386 SPTP
-398 AQPPPQPS
+398 APQ

-411 RTLTHPTVAAIVA
+411 RTLTHPTVTAIVA

-468 QVSRERLSKT
+468 QISRERLSKT

-486 ATPASVLSPFA
+486 ALSSPFA

-506 LTVLDTVERD
+506 LAVLDTVERD
-516 VGDLRSVPIT
+516 VGDLRSVPIA
-526 DFEATMLRSGL
+526 DFETTMLRSGL
-537 VDDEAIAKL
+537 VDDEAVAKL
-546 RGIIAAYS
+546 RGVIAAYS

>member
-1 MPSHLAIAVAS
+1 MPSHLATAITS

-39 DHRAKLDWSDKHELQ
+39 DYRAKLDWSDKHELQ

-108 DGVVLNGRLKEIS
+108 DGAVLNERLRKIAVE
-121 VKYQDDIVAGT
+121 YEADIVNGT
-132 LFEALTKPGQTR
+132 LYEALTRPGAAR
-144 PAWLTDTFAEELA
+144 PAWLTATFAEELA
-157 TGPWFNADGS
+157 TGPWFNTDGS
-167 PCLLAFRVD
+167 ACLLAFRVD
-176 VVAED
+176 IVRED

-215 LGARRNGTLLFPHVT
+215 LAARRGGVALFPHIT
-230 KLADKIGKSPQHVRS
+230 KLAEKIGKSPQHVRS
-245 VLDYERLDPVLKD
+245 VLDYEKLDPVLKD

-266 LGLAVIGPDCIAFIT
+266 LGLAVVGPDCIAFIT

-289 PYEAQVAVYKEL
+289 PHEAQVAVYREL
-301 SAAYA
+301 SAAQA
-306 VEIDDGIPDNKTTR
+306 VEIVDGIPDNKTTR
-320 RGIALIK
+320 YMITMIK
-327 ERLGFGVAKAVAKMV
+327 ERLGFGGKTVTSKAVAAAASPAGV
-342 APKAVAETKAG
+342 AP
-353 TVSPVVLPPPSTE
+353 SPPGRGCKTAPIADEPSNARPLGAAPPSPSKPIAV
-366 RSSALS
+366 SS
-372 ADELNNV
+372 
-379 QLIENWA
+379 
-386 ASAKLVDASPTL
+386 P
-398 AQPPPQPS
+398 QPPPLPS

-411 RTLTHPTVAAIVA
+411 RTLIHPTVAAIVA

-434 VEATLSEG
+434 VEAALTLQS
-442 PPTISV
+442 
-448 SDVEKMLAN
+448 
-457 TASPAEMARRR
+457 
-468 QVSRERLSKT
+468 
-478 TVELPPAP
+478 
-486 ATPASVLSPFA
+486 ATGEILDLLD
-497 RAEAAKAQI
+497 AA
-506 LTVLDTVERD
+506 ERD
-516 VGDLRSVPIT
+516 VGDLRTVPVG
-526 DFEATMLRSGL
+526 DFEALLLSHVAHTITDHA
-537 VDDEAIAKL
+537 VAKL
-546 RGIIAAYS
+546 RGILAAYS

>member
-1 MPSHLAIAVAS
+1 MPFHLVAAVTS

-39 DHRAKLDWSDKHELQ
+39 DHRARLDWSDKHELQ
-54 ILHLLSSSR
+54 ILHLLSTSR
-63 RDASDYNVPA
+63 RDVSDYNVPA
-73 EPLSVFLVR
+73 EPLSVFLIR
-82 RSDSTGLRLN
+82 RSDGVGLRLN

-108 DGVVLNGRLKEIS
+108 DGMVLNERLRKIAADYEA
-121 VKYQDDIVAGT
+121 DIVNGT
-132 LFEALTKPGQTR
+132 LYEALTKPGHK
-144 PAWLTDTFAEELA
+144 PPWLTATFAEELA
-157 TGPWFNADGS
+157 TGPWFNPDGS

-215 LGARRNGTLLFPHVT
+215 LGAKRGGVALFPHIT
-230 KLADKIGKSPQHVRS
+230 KLAEKIGKSPQHVRS
-245 VLDYERLDPVLKD
+245 VLDYEKLDPLLKD

-266 LGLAVIGPDCIAFIT
+266 LGLAVVGPDCIAFVT

-289 PYEAQVAVYKEL
+289 PCEAQVAVYKEL
-301 SAAYA
+301 AATYA
-306 VEIDDGIPDNKTTR
+306 VELDDGIPDNKTTR
-320 RGIALIK
+320 KGVALIK
-327 ERLGFGVAKAVAKMV
+327 ERLGFGTAKTVAKTVAVVKTEA
-342 APKAVAETKAG
+342 APAAVSSPECVPEASSTESKPRPSLVRAASLPSSRP
-353 TVSPVVLPPPSTE
+353 VSSPTPTPPPS
-366 RSSALS
+366 
-372 ADELNNV
+372 
-379 QLIENWA
+379 
-386 ASAKLVDASPTL
+386 
-398 AQPPPQPS
+398 S

-411 RTLTHPTVAAIVA
+411 RILTHPTVTTIVA
-424 FLDGKTTLAA
+424 FLDGKTTMAA
-434 VEATLSEG
+434 VEATLFEG
-442 PPTISV
+442 PP
-448 SDVEKMLAN
+448 
-457 TASPAEMARRR
+457 
-468 QVSRERLSKT
+468 
-478 TVELPPAP
+478 AP
-486 ATPASVLSPFA
+486 PFA
-497 RAEAAKAQI
+497 RAEAAKVQI
-506 LTVLDTVERD
+506 LAVLDTVERD
-516 VGDLRSVPIT
+516 VGDLRSVPIA

-537 VDDEAIAKL
+537 VDGETIAKL
-546 RGIIAAYS
+546 RDVIAAYM
-554 KPTTR
+554 KPSTR

>member
-1 MPSHLAIAVAS
+1 MPSHLAAAVTS

-54 ILHLLSSSR
+54 ILHLLSTSR
-63 RDASDYNVPA
+63 RDASDYNVPT

-108 DGVVLNGRLKEIS
+108 DGAVLNERLRKIAVEYGDSIS
-121 VKYQDDIVAGT
+121 DGKLY
-132 LFEALTKPGQTR
+132 EALTKPGQAR
-144 PAWLTDTFAEELA
+144 PAWLTPTFAEELA

-176 VVAED
+176 IVAED

-215 LGARRNGTLLFPHVT
+215 LGAKRNGTLLFPHIT
-230 KLADKIGKSPQHVRS
+230 KLAEKIGKSPQHVRS
-245 VLDYERLDPVLKD
+245 VLDYEKLDPVLKD

-266 LGLAVIGPDCIAFIT
+266 LGLAVVGPDCIAFVT

-289 PYEAQVAVYKEL
+289 PCDAQVAVYKEL
-301 SAAYA
+301 AATYA
-306 VEIDDGIPDNKTTR
+306 VELDDGIPDNKTTR
-320 RGIALIK
+320 KGVALIK
-327 ERLGFGVAKAVAKMV
+327 ERLGFVKTAPTKAVAALPRRDHEAASTGPGAV
-342 APKAVAETKAG
+342 QASQPPAP
-353 TVSPVVLPPPSTE
+353 PQLLPPPRPAVAPS
-366 RSSALS
+366 
-372 ADELNNV
+372 
-379 QLIENWA
+379 
-386 ASAKLVDASPTL
+386 
-398 AQPPPQPS
+398 PPPPLS

-411 RTLTHPTVAAIVA
+411 RAIDHPTVKAIVD
-424 FLDGKTTLAA
+424 FLDGKCDLIAVNNALSTDSTKEILDLLDAA
-434 VEATLSEG
+434 
-442 PPTISV
+442 
-448 SDVEKMLAN
+448 
-457 TASPAEMARRR
+457 
-468 QVSRERLSKT
+468 ER
-478 TVELPPAP
+478 A
-486 ATPASVLSPFA
+486 
-497 RAEAAKAQI
+497 
-506 LTVLDTVERD
+506 
-516 VGDLRSVPIT
+516 VGDLRTVPIG
-526 DFEATMLRSGL
+526 DFEKL
-537 VDDEAIAKL
+537 VLSQASTVSD
-546 RGIIAAYS
+546 IAANRLRDLISFYA
-554 KPTTR
+554 KPSTR

>member
-1 MPSHLAIAVAS
+1 MPSHLATAITS

-39 DHRAKLDWSDKHELQ
+39 DYRAKLDWSDKHELQ
-54 ILHLLSSSR
+54 ILHLLSSSH

-108 DGVVLNGRLKEIS
+108 DGAVLNERLRKIAVE
-121 VKYQDDIVAGT
+121 YEADIVNGT
-132 LFEALTKPGQTR
+132 LYEALTRPGAAR
-144 PAWLTDTFAEELA
+144 PAWLTATFAEELA
-157 TGPWFNADGS
+157 TGPWFNTDGS
-167 PCLLAFRVD
+167 ACLLAFRVD
-176 VVAED
+176 IVRED

-215 LGARRNGTLLFPHVT
+215 LAARRGGVALFPHIT
-230 KLADKIGKSPQHVRS
+230 KLAEKIGKSPQHVRS

-266 LGLAVIGPDCIAFIT
+266 LGLAVVT

-301 SAAYA
+301 SAAQA
-306 VEIDDGIPDNKTTR
+306 VEIVDGIPDNKTTR
-320 RGIALIK
+320 YMIMMIK
-327 ERLGFGVAKAVAKMV
+327 ERLGCGGKTVPSKAVAVAASPAGV
-342 APKAVAETKAG
+342 APSPPGRGCKTAPIADEPSNARPLGAAPPSPSKPAA
-353 TVSPVVLPPPSTE
+353 VSPP
-366 RSSALS
+366 
-372 ADELNNV
+372 
-379 QLIENWA
+379 
-386 ASAKLVDASPTL
+386 
-398 AQPPPQPS
+398 QPPPLPS

-411 RTLTHPTVAAIVA
+411 RTLTHPTVVAIVA
-424 FLDGKTTLAA
+424 FLDSKVTLAA
-434 VEATLSEG
+434 VEATLTLQSESA
-442 PPTISV
+442 T
-448 SDVEKMLAN
+448 
-457 TASPAEMARRR
+457 
-468 QVSRERLSKT
+468 REILD
-478 TVELPPAP
+478 L
-486 ATPASVLSPFA
+486 LD
-497 RAEAAKAQI
+497 AA
-506 LTVLDTVERD
+506 ERD
-516 VGDLRSVPIT
+516 VGDLRTVPVG
-526 DFEATMLRSGL
+526 DFEALLLSHVAHTITDHA
-537 VDDEAIAKL
+537 VAKL
-546 RGIIAAYS
+546 RGILAAYS
-554 KPTTR
+554 KPSTR

>member
-1 MPSHLAIAVAS
+1 MPSHLATAVAS

-54 ILHLLSSSR
+54 ILHLLSTSR

-108 DGVVLNGRLKEIS
+108 DGAVLNERLRKIAVEYGDSIS
-121 VKYQDDIVAGT
+121 GGT
-132 LFEALTKPGQTR
+132 LYEALTKPGQAR
-144 PAWLTDTFAEELA
+144 PAWLTPTFAEELA

-176 VVAED
+176 IVAED
-181 PDLDDPA
+181 PDLDDPV

-215 LGARRNGTLLFPHVT
+215 LGAKRNGALLFPHIT
-230 KLADKIGKSPQHVRS
+230 KLAEKIGKSPQHVRS
-245 VLDYERLDPVLKD
+245 VLDYEKLDPMLKD

-266 LGLAVIGPDCIAFIT
+266 LGLAVVGPDCIAFVT

-289 PYEAQVAVYKEL
+289 PCEAQVAIYKEL
-301 SAAYA
+301 AATYA
-306 VEIDDGIPDNKTTR
+306 VELDDGIPDNKTTR

-327 ERLGFGVAKAVAKMV
+327 ERLGFGVAKTVAKTAATAAKV
-342 APKAVAETKAG
+342 TAAP
-353 TVSPVVLPPPSTE
+353 SPPPTG
-366 RSSALS
+366 RSAEATPT
-372 ADELNNV
+372 ADKASNV
-379 QLIENWA
+379 P
-386 ASAKLVDASPTL
+386 SPSRLVAVSSPT
-398 AQPPPQPS
+398 PTQPS

-424 FLDGKTTLAA
+424 FLDGKMTLDA
-434 VEATLSEG
+434 VAATLTPLSE
-442 PPTISV
+442 
-448 SDVEKMLAN
+448 LA
-457 TASPAEMARRR
+457 T
-468 QVSRERLSKT
+468 REILD
-478 TVELPPAP
+478 L
-486 ATPASVLSPFA
+486 LD
-497 RAEAAKAQI
+497 AA
-506 LTVLDTVERD
+506 ERD
-516 VGDLRSVPIT
+516 VGDLRTVPVGDFEKLLLSKAAHTIT
-526 DFEATMLRSGL
+526 DHA
-537 VDDEAIAKL
+537 VAKL
-546 RGIIAAYS
+546 RGVIATYS

-559 RHVDIGVHVRE
+559 RHIDIGVHVRE